1 MKIIYDNEVSLDP
14 LLAKRIVVLGY
25 GSQGRAQALN
35 LKESGCDVT
44 VGLRRGS
51 PSFLLAEKDGIL
63 ALPIEEALKAGQ
75 LISFLLP
82 DECHREVY
90 SKYVEKILKPQD
102 PHFTKSL
109 VFAHGL
115 NITFKKIVP
124 PEFVNVFMIAP
135 KGPGPR
141 LREAFLQRD
150 GLPSL
155 LAIAQDP
162 SKSSRELAMAY
173 AKGIGCSH
181 RGIFVTTFE
190 EETMSDLFGEQTVLC
205 GGVVE
210 LMKAAFETMVENG
223 ISPEAAY
230 FECFHELKFIVDL
243 LHFKG
248 IAGMADAISKTA
260 HYGGMTR
267 GKRLIGHK
275 VKRELRAIFKEV
287 KSGKFAKE
295 WLNENKKGGA
305 RYRKLSKESQS
316 HAIEKCGARV
326 RKEIGYD

>member
-1 MKIIYDNEVSLDP
+1 MKIIYDSEISLSP
-14 LLAKRIVVLGY
+14 LLEKRIVILGY

-35 LKESGCDVT
+35 LKDSGCDVV
-44 VGLRRGS
+44 VGLRKGS
-51 PSFLLAEKDGIL
+51 PSFSLAKIDGIS
-63 ALPIEEALKAGQ
+63 ALPIEEALGNAD

-82 DECHREVY
+82 DECHQEVY
-90 SKYVEKILKPQD
+90 SKYVAKIVK
-102 PHFTKSL
+102 TGMSL

-135 KGPGPR
+135 KGPGPK
-141 LREAFLQRD
+141 LREAFLQKD

-162 SKSSRELAMAY
+162 SKSSRDLAMAY
-173 AKGIGCSH
+173 AKGIGCSC
-181 RGIFVTTFE
+181 RGIFVTTFQ
-190 EETMSDLFGEQTVLC
+190 EETITDLFGEQTVLC

-210 LMKAAFETMVENG
+210 LMKAAFETAVENG

-267 GKRLIGHK
+267 GKRLIGDE

-287 KSGKFAKE
+287 KSGKFAEE
-295 WLNENKKGGA
+295 WLNENKKGCP
-305 RYRKLSKESQS
+305 RYRRLSKESDA
-316 HAIEKCGARV
+316 HAIEKCGERV
-326 RKEIGYD
+326 RKKIGY